1 MSIYEH
7 SHSFTRRQRSLSNR
21 PPGRGAPARLLP
33 GPAPYGAPAADEA
46 LAADVAAGLVAP
58 ANRMHD
64 YLAARTSFFDRTVV
78 SAIDRGVRQVVVGA
92 AGYDGRAFRYAKP
105 GVRWFEVDHP
115 ATQRDTN
122 RYPLDGITIRR
133 FSTPRTTWAAV
144 GYGVILPRAHAL
156 YAHAAS
162 ELNEPRLLEMLRD
175 GRPVYAWP
183 YDAWHVWTT
192 AKAPLAIRAPRN
204 LTRSIE
210 TDPPGAHSA
219 RGLTRTQH
227 VVTRHQQ
234 CGAIVIHPL

>member
-1 MSIYEH
+1 MSTHIRSPEGNGP
-7 SHSFTRRQRSLSNR
+7 SVTARRV
-21 PPGRGAPARLLP
+21 AAHRL
-33 GPAPYGAPAADEA
+33 GFSRVPAPYGAPAADEA

-115 ATQRDTN
+115 GTQRDTN
-122 RYPLDGITIRR
+122 RYPLDGIPIRR
-133 FSTPRTTWAAV
+133 FSTARTTWAAV
-144 GYGVILPRAHAL
+144 DYGVILPRAHAL

-183 YDAWHVWTT
+183 YGAGTYGPQRRHHW
-192 AKAPLAIRAPRN
+192 R
-204 LTRSIE
+204 LT
-210 TDPPGAHSA
+210 PPG
-219 RGLTRTQH
+219 
-227 VVTRHQQ
+227 V
-234 CGAIVIHPL
+234 